1 MGFLFT
7 LLYFAIIAIV
17 IEINVLLFTLTGL
30 KKEIARFQVISM
42 FTATGFTTGESEL
55 ILEHPIRR
63 RLSTF
68 LILFGVFSLAVII
81 SSISNILSE
90 EFRSIELGII
100 ILVLITLYLILTIP
114 KLQNFM
120 KKSFENHL
128 EKKYNLADL
137 PLRDVMYFDE
147 EDVVIELPI
156 HKDSS
161 VIGKLLK
168 DVIKQDDD
176 LVVLFIKRGDVT
188 LRRDSYTT
196 EIQEG
201 DMIFLYGH
209 QTSLQKRFNKEMKD
223 LKLKKEKEN
232 FRRSNV

>member
-1 MGFLFT
+1 MEVPFVGLLFT

-55 ILEHPIRR
+55 ILEHPVRR

-81 SSISNILSE
+81 SSISNILSD

-100 ILVLITLYLILTIP
+100 ILVLISLYLILSIP
-114 KLQNFM
+114 KLKKYM
-120 KKSFENHL
+120 KHSFESHM
-128 EKKYNLADL
+128 EKSYNLADL
-137 PLRDVMYFDE
+137 PLRDVMYFE
-147 EDVVIELPI
+147 EDDIVVELPI
-156 HKDSS
+156 HKDSK
-161 VIGKLLK
+161 IMGKKLK
-168 DVIKQDDD
+168 DVIQVDDD
-176 LVVLFIKRGDVT
+176 LIVLFIKRGDVT
-188 LRRDSYTT
+188 VRKDSYTT

-201 DMIFLYGH
+201 DMLVLYGH
-209 QTSLQKRFNKEMKD
+209 QSSLQERFNEEMDELKSKKD
-223 LKLKKEKEN
+223 A
-232 FRRSNV
+232 

>member
-1 MGFLFT
+1 MGLLFT

-55 ILEHPIRR
+55 ILEHPVRR

-81 SSISNILSE
+81 SSISNILSD

-100 ILVLITLYLILTIP
+100 ILVLISLYLILSIP
-114 KLQNFM
+114 KLKKYM
-120 KKSFENHL
+120 KHSFESHM
-128 EKKYNLADL
+128 EKSYNLADL
-137 PLRDVMYFDE
+137 PLRDVMYFE
-147 EDVVIELPI
+147 EDDIVVELPI
-156 HKDSS
+156 HKDSK
-161 VIGKLLK
+161 IMGKKLK
-168 DVIKQDDD
+168 DVIQVDDD
-176 LVVLFIKRGDVT
+176 LIVLFIKRGDVT
-188 LRRDSYTT
+188 VRKDSYTT

-201 DMIFLYGH
+201 DMLVLYGH
-209 QTSLQKRFNKEMKD
+209 QSSLQERFNEEMDELKSKKD
-223 LKLKKEKEN
+223 A
-232 FRRSNV
+232 

>member
-7 LLYFAIIAIV
+7 LLYFAIIAVV

-68 LILFGVFSLAVII
+68 LILFGVFSLAVVI
-81 SSISNILSE
+81 SSISNILSD
-90 EFRSIELGII
+90 EFRSIELGMIT
-100 ILVLITLYLILTIP
+100 LVLIGLYLILSTP
-114 KLQNFM
+114 KVKRYMEQ
-120 KKSFENHL
+120 SFEGRL
-128 EKKYNLADL
+128 EKQYNLADM

-147 EDVVIELPI
+147 DDVIIELPI
-156 HKDSS
+156 HKNSS
-161 VIGKLLK
+161 VIGKKLK
-168 DVIKQDDD
+168 DVIEMEDDM
-176 LVVLFIKRGDVT
+176 LVLFIKRGDVT
-188 LRRDSYTT
+188 LRKDSYTT

-201 DMIFLYGH
+201 DMIFLYGN
-209 QTSLQKRFNKEMKD
+209 QDSLTKRFKKEMEE
-223 LKLKKEKEN
+223 LKEKTEN
-232 FRRSNV
+232 EKKA

>member
-7 LLYFAIIAIV
+7 LLYFAIIAVV

-68 LILFGVFSLAVII
+68 LILFGVFSLAVVI
-81 SSISNILSE
+81 SAISNILSD
-90 EFRSIELGII
+90 EFRSIELGMIT
-100 ILVLITLYLILTIP
+100 LALIGLYLILSMP
-114 KLQNFM
+114 KFKRYLE
-120 KKSFENHL
+120 KSFEGHL
-128 EKKYNLADL
+128 EKQYNLADL

-147 EDVVIELPI
+147 DDVVIELPI
-156 HKDSS
+156 HKNSS
-161 VIGKLLK
+161 VIGKKLK
-168 DVIKQDDD
+168 DVIEIEDDM
-176 LVVLFIKRGDVT
+176 LVLFIKRGDVT
-188 LRRDSYTT
+188 LRKDSYTT

-201 DMIFLYGH
+201 DMIFLYGN
-209 QTSLQKRFNKEMKD
+209 QDSLTKRFKKEMEE
-223 LKLKKEKEN
+223 LKEKTEKEKK
-232 FRRSNV
+232 V

>member
-7 LLYFAIIAIV
+7 LLYFAIIGIV

-55 ILEHPIRR
+55 ILEHPVRR

-81 SSISNILSE
+81 SSISNILSD

-100 ILVLITLYLILTIP
+100 ILVLISLYLILSIP
-114 KLQNFM
+114 KLKKYM
-120 KKSFENHL
+120 KQSFESHM
-128 EKKYNLADL
+128 EKNYNLSDL
-137 PLRDVMYFDE
+137 PLRDVMYFE
-147 EDVVIELPI
+147 EDDVVVELPI
-156 HKDSS
+156 HKGSKFM
-161 VIGKLLK
+161 GKQLK
-168 DVIKQDDD
+168 DVIQVEDD
-176 LVVLFIKRGDVT
+176 LLVLFIKRGDVT
-188 LRRDSYTT
+188 VRRDSYTT

-201 DMIFLYGH
+201 DMLFLYGH
-209 QTSLQKRFNKEMKD
+209 QKSLEERFSDEMKE
-223 LKLKKEKEN
+223 LKSKKDVENSNEK
-232 FRRSNV
+232 

>member
-1 MGFLFT
+1 MGFIFT

-81 SSISNILSE
+81 SSISNILSD

-100 ILVLITLYLILTIP
+100 ILVLIGVHLILSMP
-114 KLQNFM
+114 KLKNFM
-120 KKSFENHL
+120 KKSFDKHMQKN
-128 EKKYNLADL
+128 YNLSDL
-137 PLRDVMYFDE
+137 PLRDVMYFE
-147 EDVVIELPI
+147 EDDVVIELPI
-156 HKDSS
+156 HKGSS
-161 VIGKLLK
+161 IIGKMLK
-168 DVIKQDDD
+168 DVIEKDKD
-176 LVVLFIKRGDVT
+176 LLVLFIKRGDVT
-188 LRRDSYTT
+188 LRKDSYTT

-209 QTSLQKRFNKEMKD
+209 QHSLQEQFKDEMEEMK
-223 LKLKKEKEN
+223 KSKEKKQ
-232 FRRSNV
+232 SNSSHF

>member
-1 MGFLFT
+1 MGFVFT
-7 LLYFAIIAIV
+7 LLYFAIIAVV

-81 SSISNILSE
+81 SAISNILSD
-90 EFRSIELGII
+90 EFRSIELGMIT
-100 ILVLITLYLILTIP
+100 LVLIGLYLILSIP
-114 KLQNFM
+114 KFKRYLV
-120 KKSFENHL
+120 KSFEGHL
-128 EKKYNLADL
+128 EKQYNLADL

-147 EDVVIELPI
+147 DDVVIELPI
-156 HKDSS
+156 HKNSS
-161 VIGKLLK
+161 VIGKKLK
-168 DVIKQDDD
+168 DVIEMEDDM
-176 LVVLFIKRGDVT
+176 LVLFIKRGDVT
-188 LRRDSYTT
+188 LRKDSYTT

-201 DMIFLYGH
+201 DMIFLYGN
-209 QTSLQKRFNKEMKD
+209 QNSLTKRFKKEMEE
-223 LKLKKEKEN
+223 LKEKTEKEKK
-232 FRRSNV
+232 R

>member
-7 LLYFAIIAIV
+7 LLYFAIIGIV

-55 ILEHPIRR
+55 ILEHPVRR

-81 SSISNILSE
+81 SSISNILSD

-100 ILVLITLYLILTIP
+100 ILALISLYLILSIP
-114 KLQNFM
+114 KLKKYM
-120 KKSFENHL
+120 KKTFESHM
-128 EKKYNLADL
+128 EKSYNLADL
-137 PLRDVMYFDE
+137 PLRDVMYFE
-147 EDVVIELPI
+147 EDDVIVELPI
-156 HKDSS
+156 HKDSK
-161 VIGKLLK
+161 IMGKKLK
-168 DVIKQDDD
+168 DVIQVDDD
-176 LVVLFIKRGDVT
+176 LLVLFIKRGDVT
-188 LRRDSYTT
+188 VRKDSYTT

-201 DMIFLYGH
+201 DMLFLYGH
-209 QTSLQKRFNKEMKD
+209 QSSLQERFKEEMRE
-223 LKLKKEKEN
+223 LKSKKEVEDSKKK
-232 FRRSNV
+232 

>member
-1 MGFLFT
+1 MGFVFT
-7 LLYFAIIAIV
+7 LLYFAIIAVV

-81 SSISNILSE
+81 SAISNILSD
-90 EFRSIELGII
+90 EFRSIELGMIT
-100 ILVLITLYLILTIP
+100 LVLIGLYLIMSIP
-114 KLQNFM
+114 KFKRYLE
-120 KKSFENHL
+120 KSFEGHL
-128 EKKYNLADL
+128 EKQYNLADL

-147 EDVVIELPI
+147 DDVVIELPI
-156 HKDSS
+156 HKNSS
-161 VIGKLLK
+161 VIGKKLK
-168 DVIKQDDD
+168 DVIEMEDDM
-176 LVVLFIKRGDVT
+176 LVLFIKRGDVT
-188 LRRDSYTT
+188 LRKDSYTT

-201 DMIFLYGH
+201 DMIFLYGN
-209 QTSLQKRFNKEMKD
+209 QNSLTKRFKKEMEE
-223 LKLKKEKEN
+223 LKEKTEKEKK
-232 FRRSNV
+232 R

>member
-7 LLYFAIIAIV
+7 LLYFAIIAVV

-68 LILFGVFSLAVII
+68 LILFGVFSLAVVI
-81 SSISNILSE
+81 SSISNILSD
-90 EFRSIELGII
+90 EFRSIELGMIT
-100 ILVLITLYLILTIP
+100 LVLIGLYLILSTL
-114 KLQNFM
+114 KVKRYLE
-120 KKSFENHL
+120 KSFEGHL
-128 EKKYNLADL
+128 EKQYNLADL

-147 EDVVIELPI
+147 DDVIIELPI
-156 HKDSS
+156 HKNSS
-161 VIGKLLK
+161 VIGKKLK
-168 DVIKQDDD
+168 DVIKMEDDM
-176 LVVLFIKRGDVT
+176 LVLFIKRGDVT
-188 LRRDSYTT
+188 LRKDSYTT

-201 DMIFLYGH
+201 DMIFLYGN
-209 QTSLQKRFNKEMKD
+209 QDSLTKRFKKEMEE
-223 LKLKKEKEN
+223 LKEKTEKEKK
-232 FRRSNV
+232 V

>member
-7 LLYFAIIAIV
+7 LLYFAIIGIV

-55 ILEHPIRR
+55 ILEHPVRR

-81 SSISNILSE
+81 SSISNILSD

-100 ILVLITLYLILTIP
+100 ILVLISLYLILSIP
-114 KLQNFM
+114 KL
-120 KKSFENHL
+120 KKYMRHTFESHMQ
-128 EKKYNLADL
+128 KSYNLADL
-137 PLRDVMYFDE
+137 PLRDVMYFE
-147 EDVVIELPI
+147 EDDVIVELPI
-156 HKDSS
+156 HKGSK
-161 VIGKLLK
+161 IMGKQLK
-168 DVIKQDDD
+168 DVIQVEDD
-176 LVVLFIKRGDVT
+176 LLVLFIKRGDVT
-188 LRRDSYTT
+188 VRRDSYTT

-201 DMIFLYGH
+201 DMLFLYGH
-209 QTSLQKRFNKEMKD
+209 QRSLQERFSEEMEEIKSKKD
-223 LKLKKEKEN
+223 VENWNEK
-232 FRRSNV
+232 

>member
-7 LLYFAIIAIV
+7 LLYFAIIGIV

-55 ILEHPIRR
+55 ILEHPVRR

-81 SSISNILSE
+81 SSISNILSD

-100 ILVLITLYLILTIP
+100 ILVLISLYLILSIP
-114 KLQNFM
+114 KL
-120 KKSFENHL
+120 KKYMRHTFESHMQ
-128 EKKYNLADL
+128 KSYNLADL
-137 PLRDVMYFDE
+137 PLRDVMYFE
-147 EDVVIELPI
+147 EDDVVVELPI
-156 HKDSS
+156 HKGSK
-161 VIGKLLK
+161 VMGKQLK
-168 DVIKQDDD
+168 DVIQVDDD
-176 LVVLFIKRGDVT
+176 LLVLFIKRGDVT
-188 LRRDSYTT
+188 VRRDSYTT

-201 DMIFLYGH
+201 DMLFLYGH
-209 QTSLQKRFNKEMKD
+209 QSSLQERFKDEMEE
-223 LKLKKEKEN
+223 LKSKKEVEDSHKK
-232 FRRSNV
+232 